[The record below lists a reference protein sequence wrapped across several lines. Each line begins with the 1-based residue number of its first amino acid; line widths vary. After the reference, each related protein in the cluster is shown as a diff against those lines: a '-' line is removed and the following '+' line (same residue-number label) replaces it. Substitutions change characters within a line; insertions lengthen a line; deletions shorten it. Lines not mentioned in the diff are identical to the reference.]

1 MRTTILSLLLLLT
14 SISFG
19 QTGVIRGVCTD
30 SYTNEP
36 LPFITIML
44 LDVQNNILMATQTDF
59 DGVYTFSA
67 VNPGTYNIKTK
78 DISYDE
84 VIYSLNVAPDQI
96 TIANLKLKEN
106 SAVLEEIVLV
116 SVSRNNVGRRAS
128 RMVDEHNTE
137 SYDEFDENPFKM
149 VTNAPLSTFSIDVDK
164 ASYSNVRRFINQGTL
179 PPEDAV
185 RIEEM
190 INYFPYDYAVPQDD
204 KPVAFH
210 IAYTTCPWNME
221 HQLFTIGMQGKRID
235 MQQAPAGNL
244 VFLIDVSGS
253 MQSPDKL
260 DLLKHGLYLLVD
272 QLRGEDRVSIVVYA
286 GSEGIVL
293 EPTSGADKTTI
304 KGSIERLTA
313 GGSTAGAAGIELAYQ
328 LAEENFVE
336 GANNRVI
343 LATDGDFNVGI
354 SDDGALIRLIE
365 EKRKTGVFL
374 SVLGF
379 GTGNLKD
386 SKMEKLADH
395 GNGNYSY
402 IDNIL
407 EAKKVLVE
415 EMGGTLVTLA
425 KDVKLQLE
433 FNPEY
438 VKAYRLIGYENRML
452 EDEDFNND
460 EKDAGD
466 LVAGQT
472 VTAIYEIIPAGSSE
486 VIPTVDSLK
495 YQQMKPKTTVTGK
508 ANNELLTVKLRY
520 KSPSGIKS
528 NLLELPVLNTL
539 VPFEQ
544 ASANHQFAMSV
555 AAFGMLLRDSEYKG
569 TASFDMV
576 LNLARAA
583 IGDNP
588 DQYRAEFLE
597 LVTASSLL
605 PH

>member
-1 MRTTILSLLLLLT
+1 MRTLFLSLLLLVT
-14 SISFG
+14 GFSFG
-19 QTGVIRGVCTD
+19 QTGTIQGVCIDKT
-30 SYTNEP
+30 TNET
-36 LPFITIML
+36 LPFITVIL
-44 LDVQNNILMATQTDF
+44 LDAQKNTVMGTQTDL
-59 DGVYTFSA
+59 DGLYKFSS
-67 VNPGTYNIKTK
+67 VNPGVYYIKVKTVG
-78 DISYDE
+78 YLE
-84 VIYSLNVAPDQI
+84 TNTQVNVKSGET
-96 TIANLKLKEN
+96 TIVNLVLQEDFK
-106 SAVLEEIVLV
+106 VLEEIVLL
-116 SVSRNNVGRRAS
+116 STTQHSVGRMRKQKP
-128 RMVDEHNTE
+128 VEHNTE

-210 IAYTTCPWNME
+210 TAYTTCPWNME

-466 LVAGQT
+466 LGAGQT

-528 NLLELPVLNTL
+528 NLLELPVLNTV

-544 ASANHQFAMSV
+544 VSANHQFAMSV